1 MLASRPVTLCSAEKV
16 EWHHHQRLLQMHIK
30 KQKATITSWFEKK
43 MKKRT
48 NRGICSHHWS
58 IFLVVMRKKC
68 WGAESLKPNVLI
80 SLVFSR
86 SSASPSPIWQSS
98 SYESSPGFPQK
109 QTETIN
115 FLYENSFRSLY
126 FPTLLVLMAI
136 SGHILNTIHS
146 WFCFI
151 RVRKLESCF
160 L

>member
-1 MLASRPVTLCSAEKV
+1 MLAPRPVTLCSAEKV

-30 KQKATITSWFEKK
+30 KQKATITSWFEKNEK
-43 MKKRT
+43 MDNQRNMLTPLEHIPCCYEEKMLGSRVVKT
-48 NRGICSHHWS
+48 KCSDFLS
-58 IFLVVMRKKC
+58 I
-68 WGAESLKPNVLI
+68 P
-80 SLVFSR
+80 R